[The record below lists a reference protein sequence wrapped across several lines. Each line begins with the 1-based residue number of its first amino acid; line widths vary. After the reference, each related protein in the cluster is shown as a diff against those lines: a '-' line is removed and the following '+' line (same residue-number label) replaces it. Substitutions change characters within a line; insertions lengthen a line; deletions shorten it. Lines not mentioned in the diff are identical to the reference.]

1 MKLQPIIRAKLA
13 KFREDYELQS
23 VSDGIA
29 FERFAN
35 QIILS
40 THQPGAFSVD
50 DFLLDAVCVGGQ
62 NDMGLDGI
70 CIKLNG
76 LLIHTLQDAKD
87 IFEKYSD
94 TCAAPWG
101 HFAFL

>member
-1 MKLQPIIRAKLA
+1 MKLQPIIRVKLA

-50 DFLLDAVCVGGQ
+50 DFLYYGFISMLPDNIFFHEQ
-62 NDMGLDGI
+62 DNPGLSFSNLYAHEVLYS
-70 CIKLNG
+70 IKKDKNG
-76 LLIHTLQDAKD
+76 NEKAIEVALI
-87 IFEKYSD
+87 
-94 TCAAPWG
+94 
-101 HFAFL
+101 

>member
-1 MKLQPIIRAKLA
+1 MKLQPIIRVKLA

-40 THQPGAFSVD
+40 THQPGAFSFALLTSEGENSQNAKRI
-50 DFLLDAVCVGGQ
+50 FLRKVV
-62 NDMGLDGI
+62 I
-70 CIKLNG
+70 
-76 LLIHTLQDAKD
+76 
-87 IFEKYSD
+87 
-94 TCAAPWG
+94 
-101 HFAFL
+101 